1 MTVRG
6 LKQRECLLVL
16 VQVDVRAGSV
26 SHVSAAGGQR
36 ETRIGRHPRGGIQGS
51 SVVLGDHTNIRR
63 LHRYLGRAERGL
75 IIGADA

>member
-1 MTVRG
+1 VTVRG

-51 SVVLGDHTNIRR
+51 GVVLGDHTNIRR
-63 LHRYLGRAERGL
+63 LHRYLGRAERVS
-75 IIGADA
+75 